1 MSRPRN
7 PIGTFGDFSYRP
19 TASGQIVART
29 RYRDWDGLTRQ
40 VEATAATQ
48 KAAEAALKTKL
59 AARAIYQPG
68 TGELTA
74 DSTVVQLAEYWLADV
89 DLNPDLAEGTR
100 QLYRWNMEHLIL
112 PQFGNLALREIGV
125 ARCDRF
131 IKEQRQI
138 SYNRAKQSRNVL
150 RQALNLAVRHEILPR
165 SPMDPIARISRPRT
179 DPTALTPVE
188 VNAIRDAIYYWEAGL
203 NPTGPKPDL
212 QLGAIVEVMLGTSA
226 RIGEVLALR
235 RRDIDMT
242 SARPTIRITGTIVC
256 PRGAPPKRQDHPK
269 TAKSRRMIAVPSFTA
284 EAVRRRLAT
293 LSDKS
298 LDALLF
304 SSRNETPLTPNN
316 VRTKLKKVLALAD
329 IEGISPHMFRRT
341 VATAIHASGTI
352 DLAAELLG
360 HTDARITMQHYVRR
374 KEMVDPTSADILE
387 QAFAR
392 HPKEDR

>member
-7 PIGTFGDFSYRP
+7 PIGTFGDISYRTSP
-19 TASGQIVART
+19 AHQVTART
-29 RYRDWDGLTRQ
+29 RYRDWDGLSRQ
-40 VEATAATQ
+40 VEATGATQ
-48 KAAEAALKTKL
+48 KAAETALKAKL
-59 AARAIYQPG
+59 ASRSIYQPG
-68 TGELTA
+68 SDELTA
-74 DSTVVQLAEYWLADV
+74 DSTFAELATYWLADV

-100 QLYRWNMEHLIL
+100 QLYRWNMEHLVL

-188 VNAIRDAIYYWEAGL
+188 VNAIRDAIHFWEMGL

-235 RRDIDMT
+235 RRDIDVT
-242 SARPTIRITGTIVC
+242 SARPTIRIAGTIVC
-256 PRGAPPKRQDHPK
+256 PKAAPPKRQDHPK
-269 TAKSRRMIAVPSFTA
+269 TAKSRRMIVVPSFTA
-284 EAVRRRLAT
+284 EAVRKRLAT
-293 LSDKS
+293 LSDTS

-304 SSRNETPLTPNN
+304 CSRNDTPLTPNN

-329 IEGISPHMFRRT
+329 IEGVSPHMFRRT
-341 VATAIHASGTI
+341 VATAINAGGTI

-374 KEMVDPTSADILE
+374 NEMVDPTSADILE

-392 HPKEDR
+392 PSEDNQ